1 MVFAAYLLENAILV
15 LTLGRAFGP
24 YFYGPLWE
32 FCMKTQLH
40 CGTFAAFPKQN
51 GKMEKARQIPKGGG
65 GGVQP
70 WN

>member
-24 YFYGPLWE
+24 YFYGPLWD
-32 FCMKTQLH
+32 FCMNTQLH

-51 GKMEKARQIPKGGG
+51 GKGPTNSQGGASLELTDE
-65 GGVQP
+65 P
-70 WN
+70 